1 MLGRPFK
8 FMAMIFLLLADSK
21 RMVMT
26 HEIMVHLLRL
36 LRAFWIVWSGLVW
49 SGLVWS
55 GLDFF

>member
-49 SGLVWS
+49 SGL
-55 GLDFF
+55 DFF